1 MQYITQ
7 IIRSRR
13 KTLSLE
19 IREYGVLVVRAPLR
33 MADNKITSF
42 ICEKENWI
50 QKHMNIAKQ
59 RHEAAEEKGIGKISP
74 EEVYKLA
81 NDAKTV
87 IPPIAAKYADIMGV
101 DYGRITIRN
110 QKTRWGSCSSKG
122 NLNFNCLL
130 MLAPRQVLEYVVV
143 HELAHRKEMNHSTNF
158 WKIVESVKPD
168 YRKDRRWLK
177 EEGAEL
183 IQKNCLT

>member
-1 MQYITQ
+1 
-7 IIRSRR
+7 
-13 KTLSLE
+13 
-19 IREYGVLVVRAPLR
+19 
-33 MADNKITSF
+33 
-42 ICEKENWI
+42 
-50 QKHMNIAKQ
+50 
-59 RHEAAEEKGIGKISP
+59 
-74 EEVYKLA
+74 
-81 NDAKTV
+81 
-87 IPPIAAKYADIMGV
+87 
-101 DYGRITIRN
+101 
-110 QKTRWGSCSSKG
+110 
-122 NLNFNCLL
+122 

>member
-59 RHEAAEEKGIGKISP
+59 RHEAAEGKGIGKISP

-87 IPPIAAKYADIMGV
+87 IPPIAAKYADIMGI

-122 NLNFNCLL
+122 TLSFNWRL
-130 MLAPRQVLEYVVV
+130 MLAPPAVLDYVVV
-143 HELAHRKEMNHSTNF
+143 HELCHLTHMDHSPAF
-158 WKIVESVKPD
+158 WQAVEAVCPD
-168 YRKDRRWLK
+168 YRNLRKWLK
-177 EEGAEL
+177 EHGNEL
-183 IQKNCLT
+183 VL